1 MSPSPST
8 GIASRLSA
16 RRAGA
21 SLLGVAAL
29 ALVAFAPHAAAADDS
44 GTFAVSALVCAT
56 EAAADTPENCD
67 PVPVG
72 DVHIVSE
79 DSTLVLTAADATVHG
94 ATTVWGESGDLPLV
108 STSSTSTASRSRTG
122 FRSGTASRRW
132 ATPAAPSSAGMPTS
146 PTRSPMPNSTS
157 SSLRPRPTATAT
169 APAIT
174 PKSKLVP
181 TPSIRPASPMS
192 RPARNSVPTSTRD
205 GDGLTDKD
213 EVEIY
218 GTDPNSTDTDGEGF
232 SDYDE
237 VWAGVDPLNKNVYPG
252 SGPDYGPELG
262 SDFDS
267 DGDGLTDQEEVEL
280 YGTDPNSAD
289 TDGDGAPDSDEV
301 AFGSN
306 PFDPADFP
314 AVQAGPEVGVDSD
327 GDGAEDI
334 IEAAYGSDPNDP
346 NDHPRPTSAEGTS
359 PAVTQATVTQLPNTG
374 TGGGSAD
381 GSFASI
387 IAATLGAAAL
397 AIFGALASRRR
408 A

>member
-1 MSPSPST
+1 
-8 GIASRLSA
+8 LA

-21 SLLGVAAL
+21 SILGIAAL

-44 GTFAVSALVCAT
+44 GTFAVRALACAT

-67 PVPVG
+67 PVPAG

-94 ATTVWGESGDLPLV
+94 ATTVWGESGDLPLGLYFIDFAGLEIPDGFQIWNGV
-108 STSSTSTASRSRTG
+108 AAMGDTG
-122 FRSGTASRRW
+122 GSEFGWYANLSDAQPN
-132 ATPAAPSSAGMPTS
+132 AQLDIVLTPAETDSDGDGASDNAEIEAGSDPFD
-146 PTRSPMPNSTS
+146 
-157 SSLRPRPTATAT
+157 
-169 APAIT
+169 
-174 PKSKLVP
+174 
-181 TPSIRPASPMS
+181 PASFPYVQAGPELGS
-192 RPARNSVPTSTRD
+192 DFDTD

-237 VWAGVDPLNKNVYPG
+237 VWAGVDPLDKNVYPG